1 MADESAAVAAPVAVA
16 EQQAPATP
24 PTREE
29 AKARA
34 LGFGPGAQQGE
45 AQSTESAEPVDP
57 WAPKIPQVKPQSAR
71 ERILAKQA
79 AQQAAAQANTLQSQF
94 EQLKAQHEQVTTQQ
108 QSANQKFEELMRAGQ
123 VNEALKVRGLSV
135 SFEDL
140 QREVLKARGAI
151 SDAPKDPRVDAM
163 AKELEE
169 LKAEKQRQQ
178 EMIRQRQE
186 QQAKA
191 KEWQDGI
198 TAVKT
203 ELAASQL
210 PGAAALTE
218 VAGFN
223 DAVLSVMMRD
233 PSIELESAAA
243 IVRRDFE
250 AFFKQMLPV
259 FQAQQAAAQPKTNT
273 KPSPAERVGARRTA
287 PSPMQKL
294 PSEGLSLAEAK
305 ARARKLA
312 ITGRT

>member
-1 MADESAAVAAPVAVA
+1 MADESAAVVAPVAAPV
-16 EQQAPATP
+16 EQAAPVTKEA
-24 PTREE
+24 
-29 AKARA
+29 AKAHA
-34 LGFGPGAQQGE
+34 LGLVAQGDTQPVE
-45 AQSTESAEPVDP
+45 AAAPTDP
-57 WAPKIPQVKPQSAR
+57 WEPKIPQVKPQSAR

-94 EQLKAQHEQVTTQQ
+94 EQLKGQYEQLTSGEQRANAQF
-108 QSANQKFEELMRAGQ
+108 SKLLEEGNVQ
-123 VNEALKVRGLSV
+123 EALKVKGLSV
-135 SFEDL
+135 SFEEL
-140 QREVLKARGAI
+140 QRAELKRRGAI
-151 SDAPKDPRVDAM
+151 SDVPRDPRVDA
-163 AKELEE
+163 LESK
-169 LKAEKQRQQ
+169 LKGYEEAEQKRQ

-198 TAVKT
+198 AAVKT

-223 DAVLSVMMRD
+223 DAVLQVMMRD
-233 PSIELESAAA
+233 PNIELENAAA

-259 FQAQQAAAQPKTNT
+259 FQAQQAAAQQPARQAPGAK
-273 KPSPAERVGARRTA
+273 SPADRVGAVRRA
-287 PSPMQKL
+287 PTPQQAITGKL
-294 PSEGLSLAEAK
+294 TPNEL
-305 ARARKLA
+305 RAMALKKV